1 MIESIFKRKA
11 EKLLE
16 QYNKKKYLLV
26 IREAKI
32 LLEKVPN
39 NLFLLNLIGSSFQNL
54 NNLDSAKKIFTS
66 ILELDNNN
74 ISALNLS
81 LIHI

>member
-16 QYNKKKYLLV
+16 HYNKKKYLLV
-26 IREAKI
+26 IREAK
-32 LLEKVPN
+32 LLLKEVPN

-54 NNLDSAKKIFTS
+54 NNLDSAKK
-66 ILELDNNN
+66 N
-74 ISALNLS
+74 IYKYLGNR
-81 LIHI
+81 